1 MKTLLKHLGTGLA
14 LCVGTCMLGNLP
26 VEANTPETT
35 VNKTLSDDCWNQTS
49 ILEVA
54 RRVADWQIKDFPNNR
69 YAQSEPRGWIAGALY
84 MGMFD
89 PERASRLDCRRTLHG
104 DVRLGDAQWRKQL
117 LRLASENL
125 QSPKLAGRKPNV
137 SRR

>member
-54 RRVADWQIKDFPNNR
+54 AGTKPASSKSPAAWQTGKSRTSRTTAMP
-69 YAQSEPRGWIAGALY
+69 
-84 MGMFD
+84 
-89 PERASRLDCRRTLHG
+89 RASLAAGLQAHSTWGCSIGRRSVAKTAISIG
-104 DVRLGDAQWRKQL
+104 FGKSSIAKV
-117 LRLASENL
+117 
-125 QSPKLAGRKPNV
+125 GR
-137 SRR
+137 